1 MAHSTVAFAPTQTW
15 PQSVAYFYTNFPT
28 WFDNHCTLSNDMAQ
42 GESHTVVTSCM
53 PNANIA
59 IIDIF
64 VSDPSFD
71 QDLDNAV
78 VPDYCYKPHGMNYPT
93 VQFTFMIKCYDP

>member
-1 MAHSTVAFAPTQTW
+1 
-15 PQSVAYFYTNFPT
+15 
-28 WFDNHCTLSNDMAQ
+28 
-42 GESHTVVTSCM
+42 M